1 MKIASLDN
9 KLKINISFIRL
20 IKNTLIFIA
29 LSRIKNYFVG
39 MFFIKKILNIN
50 NLKEKLLSNF
60 IIKLIKIKSWG
71 ESRK

>member
-39 MFFIKKILNIN
+39 MFFIKPHKTPDSCLVM
-50 NLKEKLLSNF
+50 
-60 IIKLIKIKSWG
+60 
-71 ESRK
+71 